1 MSSVAAREQGAVAVD
16 RCPMCGD
23 SGATIAAAEGPYVV
37 RRCAAC
43 TFGYVT
49 PRLPEDGL
57 AAIYDRDS
65 YWRSPAP
72 RTLGYHDYRADE
84 ALYLRTFARRLDHVL
99 RGGPSG
105 GVALD
110 VGCAAGFCME
120 VLRARGFE
128 VHGVEL
134 SAAIAE
140 HARERFGLET
150 IHVGTLDGAPFA
162 DASFDLV
169 TIWDVVE
176 HVVDPRALLR
186 RARELLKDSGMLV
199 LETQDI
205 DSAFARALGRR
216 WHHFKHAEHIYHFNP
231 RTISSLLCA
240 TGFEVERL
248 THRYGGKYVSFQF
261 IAERAA
267 RLHPSLSVA
276 LSPLARIRAA
286 RVYLNFMD
294 EMVVLAR
301 PR

>member
-1 MSSVAAREQGAVAVD
+1 MSSVAVRHEGAIAVD

-23 SGATIAAAEGPYVV
+23 PGARVTVVEPPYQV

-43 TFGYVT
+43 GFGYVS
-49 PRLPEDGL
+49 PRLAESGL
-57 AAIYDRDS
+57 AEIYDRES

-84 ALYLRTFARRLDHVL
+84 ALYLRTFARRLDRIL
-99 RGGPSG
+99 RDGPRG

-110 VGCAAGFCME
+110 VGCAAGYCMSA
-120 VLRARGFE
+120 LRERGFE

-140 HARERFGLET
+140 HARRRFELDT
-150 IHVGTLDGAPFA
+150 IHVGTLDSAPFA

-176 HVVDPRALLR
+176 HVVDPHALLS
-186 RARELLKDSGMLV
+186 RARSLLRDSGTLV

-205 DSAFARALGRR
+205 DSVFARALGAR
-216 WHHFKHAEHIYHFNP
+216 WHHFKHAEHIHHFTP
-231 RTISSLLCA
+231 ATIASLLESC
-240 TGFEVERL
+240 GFEVRRL
-248 THRYGGKYVSFQF
+248 SHRYGGKYVSFQF
-261 IAERAA
+261 IAERSA
-267 RLHPSLSVA
+267 RLHPALAVA
-276 LSPLARIRAA
+276 LSPLARIRGA

-294 EMVVLAR
+294 ELVVVAR